1 MMPHSNWHWIAVLA
15 VVFGGVALFLAALA
29 GFAQQDRPETEPDHT
44 RSASKVTIWQNIDK
58 VPNVAT
64 FCAAGRGWITT
75 LNSDGGHRGEV
86 QRFFEM
92 DPLCNDGSE
101 TALDGI
107 REG

>member
-1 MMPHSNWHWIAVLA
+1 MKQHGALYWTAILVAVW
-15 VVFGGVALFLAALA
+15 GVMILLNACTT
-29 GFAQQDRPETEPDHT
+29 AQQDRPETEPEQT
-44 RSASKVTIWQNIDK
+44 RDATDITVWRNIDK

-75 LNSDGGHRGEV
+75 LHSDTGHRGEV

-92 DPLCNDGSE
+92 DPTCSDGSE
-101 TALDGI
+101 TALDGL

>member
-1 MMPHSNWHWIAVLA
+1 MPHSNWYWIAVLVIVGA
-15 VVFGGVALFLAALA
+15 VALFLSACSP
-29 GFAQQDRPETEPDHT
+29 AQQDRPESDPDHT
-44 RSASKVTIWQNIDK
+44 RSASEVTVWRNIDR

-75 LNSDGGHRGEV
+75 LNSTDGHRGEV

-92 DPLCNDGSE
+92 DEVCSDGSE